1 MRRTKVGPTPNDGD
15 VFDGAVWFP
24 DKAGS
29 LYRLDQRTDAVTGP
43 FALTAG
49 NPFVVSGYDDRL
61 WIADF
66 GGTDTIVV
74 DPARLPS
81 R

>member
-1 MRRTKVGPTPNDGD
+1 MRRTKVGPTPNDG
-15 VFDGAVWFP
+15 AVWFP
-24 DKAGS
+24 VKAGS

-49 NPFVVSGYDDRL
+49 NPFVVSGYDNRL

-66 GGTDTIVV
+66 GGSDTIVV
-74 DPARLPS
+74 DPTRLSS

>member
-1 MRRTKVGPTPNDGD
+1 LTHSGTDD
-15 VFDGAVWFP
+15 DGAR
-24 DKAGS
+24 AG
-29 LYRLDQRTDAVTGP
+29 TDAVTGP

-49 NPFVVSGYDDRL
+49 NPFVVSGYDNRL

-66 GGTDTIVV
+66 GGSDTIVV
-74 DPARLPS
+74 DPTRLSS